1 MSMKCSYCG
10 RETGT
15 NKKCPYC
22 GKAAVRQTLT
32 HGNGSSQ
39 LSGSQRTRFGWDD
52 KTRTSFSEKFP
63 EGRTAV
69 PDPARNKYGN
79 YELRNANEILRRLKN
94 IEMLSVMIVVLLGG
108 IFIAEILQ
116 VLAVL

>member
-22 GKAAVRQTLT
+22 GQAAVRQTLI
-32 HGNGSSQ
+32 HGNGSRQ
-39 LSGSQRTRFGWDD
+39 LSGSQRTRFVSDD
-52 KTRTSFSEKFP
+52 KTRTSFP
-63 EGRTAV
+63 ESRTAV

-94 IEMLSVMIVVLLGG
+94 IEMLSVMIAVLLGG